1 MGDIISK
8 DRIAYYDTLRFVA
21 ILSIVAV
28 HVFMIWRNGAQVFGF
43 DIFAFSETVGFG
55 VSMFLMLSGALLL
68 NREIELSFFIR
79 RRLSRIFYPFVFYVI
94 LLFVTG
100 FALSN
105 PVSYN
110 IFSHYWYFWLIIGVY
125 LSLPIINKFIQ
136 HASIREIEYFLAVF
150 AVGSVFYQAVLI
162 FNFEQ
167 YFDLNFFVAPLGF
180 LVLGYYLSVKD
191 FQLEPKKMVCLTAL
205 VFVGVTVVRI
215 LALGGVIPYD
225 FVFDFN
231 ATQSKILGS
240 WLDVSIFRIV
250 HVASLFLFFR
260 YLYELD
266 KSRLK
271 GFLETDIVKG
281 AILSASRASYGIYLV
296 ELIFRR
302 ALTPFFVGIPH
313 SGTGICLTIV
323 LMTAVI
329 FGLSWATVIVFSRIP
344 GLKRFSGYY

>member
-94 LLFVTG
+94 LLFV
-100 FALSN
+100 
-105 PVSYN
+105 
-110 IFSHYWYFWLIIGVY
+110 
-125 LSLPIINKFIQ
+125 SLPIINKFIQ

-271 GFLETDIVKG
+271 GFLETGIVKG

-329 FGLSWATVIVFSRIP
+329 FGLSWASVLVFSRIP

>member
-1 MGDIISK
+1 M
-8 DRIAYYDTLRFVA
+8 
-21 ILSIVAV
+21 
-28 HVFMIWRNGAQVFGF
+28 
-43 DIFAFSETVGFG
+43 
-55 VSMFLMLSGALLL
+55 
-68 NREIELSFFIR
+68 
-79 RRLSRIFYPFVFYVI
+79 
-94 LLFVTG
+94 
-100 FALSN
+100 
-105 PVSYN
+105 
-110 IFSHYWYFWLIIGVY
+110 
-125 LSLPIINKFIQ
+125 
-136 HASIREIEYFLAVF
+136 F

-180 LVLGYYLSVKD
+180 LVLGYYLSAKD

-225 FVFDFN
+225 FVFDFY

-250 HVASLFLFFR
+250 QVASLFLFFR

-271 GFLETDIVKG
+271 GFLETGIVKG

-302 ALTPFFVGIPH
+302 VLTPFFVGIPH

-329 FGLSWATVIVFSRIP
+329 FGLS
-344 GLKRFSGYY
+344 